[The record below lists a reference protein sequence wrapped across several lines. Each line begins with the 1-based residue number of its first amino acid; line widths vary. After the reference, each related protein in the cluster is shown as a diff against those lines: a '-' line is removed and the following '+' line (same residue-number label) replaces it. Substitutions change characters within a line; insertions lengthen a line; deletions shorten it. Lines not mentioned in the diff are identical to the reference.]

1 MGTKTYIKAASTP
14 HHQGRDFHPH
24 TPSFSSNPPS
34 KLFVFP
40 DMKLLGSTTHTLV
53 AKTGICVAR
62 VEGYQDDR
70 FRLMFVLKDS
80 GGKDILWRTM
90 AFRKGTKSL
99 NLETDAWPEIE
110 RCFLKAMA
118 SQ

>member
-1 MGTKTYIKAASTP
+1 MGTKTYIKSASTP

-40 DMKLLGSTTHTLV
+40 DMKLLGSV
-53 AKTGICVAR
+53 AKTGICVA
-62 VEGYQDDR
+62 QDDR
-70 FRLMFVLKDS
+70 FRLKDS

-99 NLETDAWPEIE
+99 NLE